1 MSEFFLD
8 LKSLRDAIKSLE
20 DSLDVVE
27 APNWFELQH
36 PRVQNTILAGVIQN
50 FEFVYEI
57 SVKMIRRRLEMD
69 SLEPTGVDSQD
80 FRTLLR
86 NAGETGLV
94 GAPESWFK
102 YRTMRNIT
110 AHTND
115 HEKARQVYQETLVF
129 IADARAL
136 LVELE
141 ARNG

>member
-1 MSEFFLD
+1 MSEFSLD
-8 LKSLRDAIKSLE
+8 LRSLRDAIQSLE
-20 DSLDVVE
+20 ESLEVVE
-27 APNWFELQH
+27 APNWFQH
-36 PRVQNTILAGVIQN
+36 QLPKIQNTLLAGVIQN

-57 SVKMIRRRLEMD
+57 SVKMIRRRLELDCLDPNDVD
-69 SLEPTGVDSQD
+69 SLD

-94 GAPESWFK
+94 GDPEAWFR

-110 AHTND
+110 AHTYD
-115 HEKARQVYQETLVF
+115 HEKAQQVYRGTLIF

-141 ARNG
+141 ARNA